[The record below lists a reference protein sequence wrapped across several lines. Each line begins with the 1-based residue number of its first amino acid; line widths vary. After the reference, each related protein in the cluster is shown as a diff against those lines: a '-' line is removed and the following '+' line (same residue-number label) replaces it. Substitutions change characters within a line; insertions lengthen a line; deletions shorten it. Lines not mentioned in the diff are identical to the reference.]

1 MCVERTLSD
10 RENLSDAD
18 LVQAAQQG
26 QHEAFETLVRRHY
39 QMVLNTTWRYLRNQE
54 DAWDAAQETF
64 IKAQTALGQFKD
76 SGHPDGF
83 RAWLVRIA
91 ANKSLDLIRRKT
103 RHPEVPVNLW
113 DNGEEA
119 LPIPGPQST
128 EREVHL
134 RDINSVIR
142 QCMEQLPPDLRITL
156 MLREINQFS
165 YEDIAEATG
174 VPVGTVMSRLYNAR
188 KKMRALLKQ
197 KGVSDFNL

>member
-10 RENLSDAD
+10 RENLSDAE
-18 LVQAAQQG
+18 LVRAAQQG

-54 DAWDAAQETF
+54 DAWDVAQETF
-64 IKAQTALGQFKD
+64 IKAQMALGQFND

-103 RHPEVPVNLW
+103 RQAEVPINLW
-113 DNGEEA
+113 DNGEEV

-134 RDINSVIR
+134 RDINSVVR
-142 QCMEQLPPDLRITL
+142 QCMDQLPPDLRMTL
-156 MLREINQFS
+156 MLREINQLS

-197 KGVSDFNL
+197 KGVSDFL